1 MHIKKDRVRIT
12 AAIRSLLNGK
22 YLRII
27 SLSIPHAEILQFI
40 LSTFLLCV
48 DKRLGIVYQKGY
60 MSRVQAE
67 SGRIPRI

>member
-40 LSTFLLCV
+40 LSTFSFV
-48 DKRLGIVYQKGY
+48 
-60 MSRVQAE
+60 
-67 SGRIPRI
+67 